1 MNYTNLFRKI
11 VLSFFVLGLGLMSY
25 PNNTAAFSK
34 NRIDFDRMKPFEI
47 NAVIHDINVNK
58 KYLIVGEQKVYLI
71 EFKLGSD
78 EYWSAFVDKRGD
90 TSDITSLRA
99 SEWKGKRVL
108 VRGFKLSNGDVVADT
123 IKIIRSRR

>member
-11 VLSFFVLGLGLMSY
+11 VLSFIVLGLGLMSY

-34 NRIDFDRMKPFEI
+34 NRIEFDSIKPIKI
-47 NAVIHDINVNK
+47 NAVIYDINVK
-58 KYLIVGEQKVYLI
+58 EKYLIVGEQKVFLI

-90 TSDITSLRA
+90 TSDITSLTA
-99 SEWKGKRVL
+99 SEWKGKRVI

-123 IKIIRSRR
+123 IKIIRSR

>member
-34 NRIDFDRMKPFEI
+34 NRIDFDSIKPIKI
-47 NAVIHDINVNK
+47 NAVIYDINVK
-58 KYLIVGEQKVYLI
+58 EKYLIVGEQKVFLI

-99 SEWKGKRVL
+99 SEWKGKRVI
-108 VRGFKLSNGDVVADT
+108 VKGFKLKNGDIVAGS
-123 IKIIRSRR
+123 IKRIRSSR